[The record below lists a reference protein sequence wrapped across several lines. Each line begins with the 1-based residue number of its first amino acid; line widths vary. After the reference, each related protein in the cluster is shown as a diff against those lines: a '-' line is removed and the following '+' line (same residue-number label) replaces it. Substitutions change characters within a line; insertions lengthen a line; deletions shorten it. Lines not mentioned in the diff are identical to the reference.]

1 MPKILISITSHQTI
15 PNVLF
20 IREVQDV
27 DKYVF
32 IISDQMKQQYEN
44 IVKAV
49 GIYQKTE
56 SILVDAYSL
65 EDVRKQLNQYG
76 FGEDDEYVVN
86 VTGGTKVMSLGVYQY
101 FSRLPNVRMY
111 YLPIKDNTYYQ
122 EVFPNIGQEVIL
134 DYRVDVLEYLMS
146 YGIEIL
152 NPEDLIPN
160 SKISTRNYFG
170 LYKSNNRSRYNQAID
185 QIYHYQKNNYGGRM
199 TPDIQEFLDTI
210 QFQPKNSNH
219 LTARENRYLFSEWFE
234 DFTFYTFQRYL
245 NLDNKHIKRGVRIS
259 LKRSETLNEMD
270 IVFIYNNICHLV
282 ECKIGMKGGG
292 RGDRAIKDFFE
303 KTAYKLG
310 ALKEQFGLSV
320 KPYLFT
326 LDNRLRTRNGNIK
339 MVYKKRAAQQN
350 ITIVDKKILLNTN
363 LLNEFF
369 NTFK

>member
-15 PNVLF
+15 QNVLF

-32 IISDQMKQQYEN
+32 IISNQMKQQYEN

-160 SKISTRNYFG
+160 SKISTRNYFC
-170 LYKSNNRSRYNQAID
+170 LYNSNNR
-185 QIYHYQKNNYGGRM
+185 
-199 TPDIQEFLDTI
+199 
-210 QFQPKNSNH
+210 
-219 LTARENRYLFSEWFE
+219 
-234 DFTFYTFQRYL
+234 
-245 NLDNKHIKRGVRIS
+245 
-259 LKRSETLNEMD
+259 
-270 IVFIYNNICHLV
+270 
-282 ECKIGMKGGG
+282 
-292 RGDRAIKDFFE
+292 
-303 KTAYKLG
+303 
-310 ALKEQFGLSV
+310 
-320 KPYLFT
+320 
-326 LDNRLRTRNGNIK
+326 
-339 MVYKKRAAQQN
+339 
-350 ITIVDKKILLNTN
+350 
-363 LLNEFF
+363 
-369 NTFK
+369 